1 MEGTTSSTPLT
12 FWASGNRNS
21 VTQITQIVFAI
32 EMLLSWN
39 AMNYVRPYLKNDDD
53 SDDDDDECM
62 IKTELAAACH
72 SQRRPQ
78 EAGEQAGEIHFKG

>member
-1 MEGTTSSTPLT
+1 MT
-12 FWASGNRNS
+12 
-21 VTQITQIVFAI
+21 
-32 EMLLSWN
+32 
-39 AMNYVRPYLKNDDD
+39 YVRPYLKNDDDD

-78 EAGEQAGEIHFKG
+78 EAGKQAGEIHFKG

>member
-1 MEGTTSSTPLT
+1 
-12 FWASGNRNS
+12 
-21 VTQITQIVFAI
+21 
-32 EMLLSWN
+32 
-39 AMNYVRPYLKNDDD
+39 MNYVRPYLKNDDDD

-78 EAGEQAGEIHFKG
+78 EAGEQAGEIHFKGQAVTRSKEAKLVRLSQR